1 MNTEPRKAAVVGA
14 GISGL
19 VTASKLAK
27 LGFEAHV
34 FESGRGLGGRMSTRR
49 GEAPDGTKVQ
59 FDMGAQFFT
68 SSTKEFNAIVEEWE
82 RAGTAAPWEGRFA
95 CIDASQCVTKGVV
108 TVQPL
113 PEERR
118 WVGTPTM
125 NAVCKYLAATPGVT
139 VNQATLVVGFS
150 NFRGGECEEGAWK
163 WCVETRQSGD
173 PMAPVVTRGDYDVVV
188 VTDKALASERNL
200 KLHGEPSPMASAEVP
215 EIANTMQRC
224 SQRSC
229 FTLMVVM
236 NEAIATEYDSF
247 DVCNHPMIAYM
258 ARNSS
263 KPGRPSGR
271 DQWLVHSTTAYA
283 DNFIYGHLT
292 KKGTGAYAEQMKI
305 ISEEMFNAFSDLIV
319 AQLQEQGGLP
329 QDSEDD
335 DSSPQTLP
343 RPLMME
349 AHRWGA
355 AFPMCAV
362 AADEKCLSNTKVGF
376 FACGDYCI
384 PPSCFPYGYVEAATL
399 SAVHTA
405 IRAVEYT
412 ASIHSN
418 HAQITL
424 ASR

>member
-200 KLHGEPSPMASAEVP
+200 KLHGEPSPMASADVP
-215 EIANTMQRC
+215 EITNTMQAC

-229 FTLMVVM
+229 LTLMVVI

-263 KPGRPSGR
+263 KPGRPRGR
-271 DQWLVHSTTAYA
+271 DQWLIHSTTAYA
-283 DNFIYGHLT
+283 DNFIYGNLNPKDT
-292 KKGTGAYAEQMKI
+292 KTHALRMKI
-305 ISEEMFNAFSDLIV
+305 VADEMFAAFSDLVV
-319 AQLQEQGGLP
+319 AQLQEQGVLRR
-329 QDSEDD
+329 DSVDD
-335 DSSPQTLP
+335 HSSPQTLP
-343 RPLMME
+343 QPLMME
-349 AHRWGA
+349 AHRWGS
-355 AFPMCAV
+355 AFPMRAV
-362 AADEKCLSNTKVGF
+362 AADKKFLSDTELGF

-384 PPSCFPYGYVEAATL
+384 PPSCVPYGYIEAATL
-399 SAVHTA
+399 SAMHTA
-405 IRAVEYT
+405 RRADECT
-412 ASIHSN
+412 KAACSHHSK
-418 HAQITL
+418 QLT
-424 ASR
+424 